1 MSYNVHIPN
10 EKPVG
15 LCAESVTWGASID
28 LMKALPKLPNG
39 IDAEALALCTMLL
52 DSGIPLNHADVA

>member
-1 MSYNVHIPN
+1 M
-10 EKPVG
+10 G

-28 LMKALPKLPNG
+28 LMKALPKLPNA

-52 DSGIPLNHADVA
+52 DGGIPLDHADVA